1 MSILEDKSAIRVKAL
16 KGLVDKGQYPV
27 EYAIDRLDEKN
38 KQGLI
43 TATDYE
49 ETFTY
54 FEELLNK
61 EELIEET
68 EEDTAEQNDAEET
81 VDSTKNST
89 ESEVE

>member
-1 MSILEDKSAIRVKAL
+1 MSILEDKSATRVKAL
-16 KGLVDKGQYPV
+16 KRLVDKGQYPV

-49 ETFTY
+49 ETFIY

-68 EEDTAEQNDAEET
+68 EQDTAEQNDVEET
-81 VDSTKNST
+81 VDET
-89 ESEVE
+89 VENT